1 MNIFKGFLISSIA
14 MTTFV
19 GTDLIL
25 QNDSIHNKV
34 YAESYNVTYKERDS
48 QEERLIV
55 KFKNQIDLPYED
67 GIEKRIKNGD
77 YDNNLKELFSENK
90 ELTLNRLFS
99 SVNPIEIE
107 KLSVHSKSFANPSAN
122 NLLNYYIVQA
132 PNNIEI
138 ELLLKKFETSPL
150 VEEAY
155 IQEKQIL
162 TPPEIQLQDLS
173 VNPYDDPRFKNQ
185 GYLEA
190 APKGI
195 NASHAWSIKG
205 GDGKGTTFVDMEY
218 GWLLNHEDLVNKN
231 IKLMSGQNI
240 SQHRA
245 HGTSVLGIVSSED
258 NQIGNIGIAPKAN
271 VKVISQIRDNGIY
284 NTADAILSAVHNLQS
299 GDVLLLEAQASYDG
313 YGDKYLPVEVH
324 PDIFDAIRVGADKGI
339 IIIEAGAN
347 GSNDLDNFKDRNG
360 KKILNRNSPDFKD
373 SGAIMVGAGS
383 STVPHK
389 RLWFSNYGSRLDV
402 YGWGENVD
410 TTSANPSQNTTNLYT
425 STFSGTSSASP
436 IIAGAAT
443 SIQGIAKEHRGY
455 PYTPA
460 ELRNILSNPNTGTQS
475 QDPWNDRIGVLP
487 DLKSI
492 LDNLGFNSDIPNSSS
507 ILEGKQ
513 FAWSL
518 KGISDFEFAK
528 INFNK
533 STEEMQVDLKSGI
546 PHHYFNETY
555 ASIKVQNASGKIVYN
570 KNIYGNQQQNAE
582 SQKVS
587 VKVGDYIELT
597 HLEGVHRATFTNVDN
612 SKQESFGKK
621 AIYEVTKEGLKKV
634 EKMPEATILDGNQ
647 FAWSLKGY
655 SDREIAKVNYD
666 KTAEEM
672 KIKLEAGVPHS
683 YFASTYASIKVQNS
697 SGNVI
702 YNKEIEGN
710 KQQNAESQTVPV
722 KIGDY
727 IELTHIEGEATK
739 EKTRATLIN
748 LENNKNETIGKTAR
762 YQITK
767 EGLKKVE
774 KMPETTV
781 LDGNQFNWS
790 LKGYNDREIAKVEYN
805 KATEKMQIKLEA
817 GIPHSYFTSTY
828 ASIKV
833 QNSSGNILY
842 NKEIVGNR
850 QQPAESQT
858 VPVKV
863 GDYIEF
869 THIEGEAQKEKTRAT
884 LTNLENNKQEFVGKK
899 KTYQVTPTGLLLGNV
914 NY

>member
-25 QNDSIHNKV
+25 QNGSIHSKV
-34 YAESYNVTYKERDS
+34 YAESYNVTYKETDS
-48 QEERLIV
+48 HEEQLIV
-55 KFKNQIDLPYED
+55 KFKNEIDLPYED

-77 YDNNLKELFSENK
+77 YDNNLKNLFSENT

-107 KLSVHSKSFANPSAN
+107 KLTLNSKSFANESAK

-162 TPPEIQLQDLS
+162 TPPEIQLPNLS

-205 GDGKGTTFVDMEY
+205 GDGKDTTFVDMEY

-284 NTADAILSAVHNLQS
+284 NTADAILSAVHNLQA
-299 GDVLLLEAQASYDG
+299 GDILLLEAQASYDG

-425 STFSGTSSASP
+425 STFGGTSSASP
-436 IIAGAAT
+436 IIVGAAT
-443 SIQGIAKEHRGY
+443 SIQGIAKEHRGS

-460 ELRNILSNPNTGTQS
+460 ELRNILSNPNTGTKS

-507 ILEGKQ
+507 ILEGKQFAWSLKGIGDFEFAKVNLNKSTEEMQIDLKAGVPHNYFDSTYASIKVQNTSGKVVYNKDIYGNEQQNAELKKVPVKVGDYIELTHLEGVHRATLTNVDNSKQESFGKKAIYEVTKEGLKKVEKMPEATILDGNQ

-555 ASIKVQNASGKIVYN
+555 ASIKVQNASGKVVYN
-570 KNIYGNQQQNAE
+570 KDIYGNKQQNAE
-582 SQKVS
+582 SKKVS

-597 HLEGVHRATFTNVDN
+597 HLEGVHRATLTNVDN

-621 AIYEVTKEGLKKV
+621 AMYEV
-634 EKMPEATILDGNQ
+634 
-647 FAWSLKGY
+647 
-655 SDREIAKVNYD
+655 
-666 KTAEEM
+666 
-672 KIKLEAGVPHS
+672 
-683 YFASTYASIKVQNS
+683 
-697 SGNVI
+697 
-702 YNKEIEGN
+702 
-710 KQQNAESQTVPV
+710 
-722 KIGDY
+722 
-727 IELTHIEGEATK
+727 
-739 EKTRATLIN
+739 
-748 LENNKNETIGKTAR
+748 
-762 YQITK
+762 TK

-781 LDGNQFNWS
+781 LDGNQFAWS

-833 QNSSGNILY
+833 QNSSGDILY

-850 QQPAESQT
+850 QQAAENQT

-884 LTNLENNKQEFVGKK
+884 LTNLENSKQEFVGKK
-899 KTYQVTPTGLLLGNV
+899 KTYQVTPTGLLIK
-914 NY
+914 

>member
-1 MNIFKGFLISSIA
+1 
-14 MTTFV
+14 
-19 GTDLIL
+19 
-25 QNDSIHNKV
+25 
-34 YAESYNVTYKERDS
+34 
-48 QEERLIV
+48 
-55 KFKNQIDLPYED
+55 
-67 GIEKRIKNGD
+67 
-77 YDNNLKELFSENK
+77 
-90 ELTLNRLFS
+90 
-99 SVNPIEIE
+99 
-107 KLSVHSKSFANPSAN
+107 
-122 NLLNYYIVQA
+122 
-132 PNNIEI
+132 
-138 ELLLKKFETSPL
+138 
-150 VEEAY
+150 
-155 IQEKQIL
+155 
-162 TPPEIQLQDLS
+162 
-173 VNPYDDPRFKNQ
+173 
-185 GYLEA
+185 
-190 APKGI
+190 
-195 NASHAWSIKG
+195 
-205 GDGKGTTFVDMEY
+205 
-218 GWLLNHEDLVNKN
+218 
-231 IKLMSGQNI
+231 
-240 SQHRA
+240 
-245 HGTSVLGIVSSED
+245 
-258 NQIGNIGIAPKAN
+258 
-271 VKVISQIRDNGIY
+271 
-284 NTADAILSAVHNLQS
+284 
-299 GDVLLLEAQASYDG
+299 
-313 YGDKYLPVEVH
+313 
-324 PDIFDAIRVGADKGI
+324 
-339 IIIEAGAN
+339 
-347 GSNDLDNFKDRNG
+347 
-360 KKILNRNSPDFKD
+360 
-373 SGAIMVGAGS
+373 
-383 STVPHK
+383 
-389 RLWFSNYGSRLDV
+389 
-402 YGWGENVD
+402 D
-410 TTSANPSQNTTNLYT
+410 TTSANLSQNTTNLYT

-492 LDNLGFNSDIPNSSS
+492 LDNLGFNSDIPNASS

-555 ASIKVQNASGKIVYN
+555 ASIKVQNASGKVVYN

-666 KTAEEM
+666 KTVEEM
-672 KIKLEAGVPHS
+672 KVKLEAGVPHS
-683 YFASTYASIKVQNS
+683 YFTSTYASIKVQNA
-697 SGNVI
+697 SGNVL
-702 YNKEIEGN
+702 YNKEIVGN

-762 YQITK
+762 YQVTK

-850 QQPAESQT
+850 QQNAESQT

-884 LTNLENNKQEFVGKK
+884 LTNLENSKQEFVGKK
-899 KTYQVTPTGLLLGNV
+899 KTYQVTPTGLLIK
-914 NY
+914 

>member
-1 MNIFKGFLISSIA
+1 MNIFKGVLISSIA

-48 QEERLIV
+48 QEERLVV

-77 YDNNLKELFSENK
+77 YDNNLKKLFSENT
-90 ELTLNRLFS
+90 ELNLNRLFS

-107 KLSVHSKSFANPSAN
+107 KLSVQSKSVVNESAN

-162 TPPEIQLQDLS
+162 TPPEIQLPNLS

-205 GDGKGTTFVDMEY
+205 GDGKDTTFVDMEY

-284 NTADAILSAVHNLQS
+284 NTADAILSAVHNLQA
-299 GDVLLLEAQASYDG
+299 GDILLLEAQAAYDG

-443 SIQGIAKEHRGY
+443 SIQGIAKEHRGS

-460 ELRNILSNPNTGTQS
+460 ELRNILSNPNTGTKS

-492 LDNLGFNSDIPNSSS
+492 LDNLDFNSDIPNSSS
-507 ILEGKQ
+507 ILEGNQ

-533 STEEMQVDLKSGI
+533 STEEMQVDLKAGV

-555 ASIKVQNASGKIVYN
+555 ASIKVQNASGKVVYN
-570 KNIYGNQQQNAE
+570 KNIYGNKQQNAE
-582 SQKVS
+582 SQKVP

-597 HLEGVHRATFTNVDN
+597 HQEGVHRATLTNVDN

-621 AIYEVTKEGLKKV
+621 AMYEV
-634 EKMPEATILDGNQ
+634 
-647 FAWSLKGY
+647 
-655 SDREIAKVNYD
+655 
-666 KTAEEM
+666 
-672 KIKLEAGVPHS
+672 
-683 YFASTYASIKVQNS
+683 
-697 SGNVI
+697 
-702 YNKEIEGN
+702 
-710 KQQNAESQTVPV
+710 
-722 KIGDY
+722 
-727 IELTHIEGEATK
+727 
-739 EKTRATLIN
+739 
-748 LENNKNETIGKTAR
+748 
-762 YQITK
+762 TK

-781 LDGNQFNWS
+781 LDGNQFSWS
-790 LKGYNDREIAKVEYN
+790 LKGYSDREIAKVNYN
-805 KATEKMQIKLEA
+805 RVTEKMQVNLEA
-817 GIPHSYFTSTY
+817 GVPHSYFNNTY

-833 QNSSGNILY
+833 QNSSGSVVY

-850 QQPAESQT
+850 QQTAESQT

-869 THIEGEAQKEKTRAT
+869 THIEGEAVNEKTRAK
-884 LTNLENNKQEFVGKK
+884 LTNLENNKQEYIGKK
-899 KTYQVTPTGLLLGNV
+899 RIYQVTSTGLNKID
-914 NY
+914 

>member
-1 MNIFKGFLISSIA
+1 MNILKGFLISSIA

-77 YDNNLKELFSENK
+77 YDSNLKKLFSENT

-107 KLSVHSKSFANPSAN
+107 KLSVQSKSVANESAN

-162 TPPEIQLQDLS
+162 TPPEIQLPNLS

-205 GDGKGTTFVDMEY
+205 GDGKNTTFVDMEY

-258 NQIGNIGIAPKAN
+258 NQIGNIGIVPKAN

-284 NTADAILSAVHNLQS
+284 NTADAILSAVHNLQA
-299 GDVLLLEAQASYDG
+299 GDILLLEAQASYDG

-360 KKILNRNSPDFKD
+360 KKTLNRNSPDFKD
-373 SGAIMVGAGS
+373 SGAIMVGAGT

-425 STFSGTSSASP
+425 STFGGTSSASP

-443 SIQGIAKEHRGY
+443 SIQGIAKEHRGS

-460 ELRNILSNPNTGTQS
+460 ELRNILSNPNTGTKS

-492 LDNLGFNSDIPNSSS
+492 LENLGFNPDIPNSSN
-507 ILEGKQ
+507 ILEGKQFAWSLKGIGDFEFAKVNLNKSTEEMQIDLKAGVPHNYFDSTYASIKVQNTSGKVVYNKEIYGNKQQNAESQKVSVKVGDYIELTHLEGVHRATLTNVDNSKQESFGKKAIYEVTKEGLKKVEKMPEATILDGNQ

-555 ASIKVQNASGKIVYN
+555 ASIKVQNASGKVVYN
-570 KNIYGNQQQNAE
+570 KDIYGNKQQNAE

-597 HLEGVHRATFTNVDN
+597 HLEGVHRATLTNVDN

-634 EKMPEATILDGNQ
+634 EKMPE
-647 FAWSLKGY
+647 
-655 SDREIAKVNYD
+655 
-666 KTAEEM
+666 
-672 KIKLEAGVPHS
+672 
-683 YFASTYASIKVQNS
+683 
-697 SGNVI
+697 
-702 YNKEIEGN
+702 
-710 KQQNAESQTVPV
+710 
-722 KIGDY
+722 
-727 IELTHIEGEATK
+727 
-739 EKTRATLIN
+739 
-748 LENNKNETIGKTAR
+748 
-762 YQITK
+762 
-767 EGLKKVE
+767 
-774 KMPETTV
+774 TTV
-781 LDGNQFNWS
+781 LDGNQFAWS

-850 QQPAESQT
+850 QQAAENQT

-869 THIEGEAQKEKTRAT
+869 THIEGETQKEKTRAT
-884 LTNLENNKQEFVGKK
+884 LTNLENSKQEFVGKK
-899 KTYQVTPTGLLLGNV
+899 KTYQVTPTGLLIK
-914 NY
+914 